1 MPRCRPSWIVAVVL
15 ATASMAA
22 ADPMA
27 PAAKAQL
34 DRGLERFKAKDYAAA
49 IAAFDA
55 GYAIDP
61 KPEFLYVKAQAQ
73 RLGGDCRTA
82 IATYRAYLA
91 THPPHDKVEY
101 ANANIDRCEK
111 QLAAEP
117 AAPAQPEEPAPA
129 PSPPPPQPATA
140 RPAPPPLVPS
150 DVAPRSRWS
159 DRTSWAI
166 AGGSAVALGVGVA
179 FALLARGAA
188 DDATNAE
195 DLFEWEAAHDAWAVD
210 RRVAQGATLVGLALG
225 VAAAVRFASAPT
237 AGARVAVSHGGG
249 MVMVEG
255 RW

>member
-1 MPRCRPSWIVAVVL
+1 MPRCRHSWVLAVVL
-15 ATASMAA
+15 STAGVAA
-22 ADPMA
+22 AEGPTMA

-34 DRGLERFKAKDYAAA
+34 DRGLERFKAKDYAAS

-101 ANANIDRCEK
+101 AAANIDRCEK
-111 QLAAEP
+111 QIAAEP
-117 AAPAQPEEPAPA
+117 APAVQPEEPAPQ
-129 PSPPPPQPATA
+129 PSPAPPA
-140 RPAPPPLVPS
+140 APPESPPLVPS
-150 DVAPRSRWS
+150 DAAPRSRWS
-159 DRTSWAI
+159 DRTAWAI
-166 AGGSAVALGVGVA
+166 AGGGAVAIGVGAA

-188 DDATNAE
+188 NDATNAE
-195 DLFEWEAAHDAWAVD
+195 DLFEWEAAHDTWARD
-210 RRVAQGATLVGLALG
+210 RRVAQVATVVGLGLG
-225 VAAAVRFASAPT
+225 VVAAVRFATAPA